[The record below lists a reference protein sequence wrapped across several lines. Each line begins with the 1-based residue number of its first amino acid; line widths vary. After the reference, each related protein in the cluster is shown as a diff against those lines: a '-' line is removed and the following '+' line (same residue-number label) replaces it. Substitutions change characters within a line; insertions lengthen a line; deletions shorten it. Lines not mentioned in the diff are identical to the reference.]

1 MTKDELI
8 SKINKLKEKARKW
21 DELQERIGQAQTML
35 REAQEATQ
43 LNLSTPWYAQGIQD
57 TLNILGIIDLDN

>member
-8 SKINKLKEKARKW
+8 SKINKLKEKAR
-21 DELQERIGQAQTML
+21 QERIGQAQTML
-35 REAQEATQ
+35 REAQETTQ